1 MSTQFTCDDKQTLI
15 AYLYG
20 EVDAV
25 VRKAVDDHLARCR
38 ACAAEVMSLG
48 DVRSELGLW
57 LPPEVELDFTIV
69 RKSQLPA
76 SNVLHPAKWWQ
87 TVPVWAQAAAA
98 ILVIAAGAAI
108 ANVQVKSGPEGFVV
122 STGWMQSPAP
132 VAAAGAA
139 QPDQSWKPALVALE
153 QQLRD
158 EINSRRDQ
166 PVPAASRGSADEATV
181 RRVQQLLADA
191 EQRQQRELAAR
202 FIELTRDMTMQR
214 RADMQRISGVLGSYD
229 EQLLRQRQMI
239 RVSSTPQQ

>member
-1 MSTQFTCDDKQTLI
+1 
-15 AYLYG
+15 
-20 EVDAV
+20 
-25 VRKAVDDHLARCR
+25 
-38 ACAAEVMSLG
+38 
-48 DVRSELGLW
+48 
-57 LPPEVELDFTIV
+57 
-69 RKSQLPA
+69 
-76 SNVLHPAKWWQ
+76 
-87 TVPVWAQAAAA
+87 
-98 ILVIAAGAAI
+98 
-108 ANVQVKSGPEGFVV
+108 
-122 STGWMQSPAP
+122 
-132 VAAAGAA
+132 
-139 QPDQSWKPALVALE
+139 LVALE

-166 PVPAASRGSADEATV
+166 AAPVASRGTADEATV